1 MQLGTISFLHSCS
14 QEAIIY
20 IYIAYEYIYIYI
32 CISRPRFIILYH
44 LEKRW
49 CNSDVL
55 VYHGPVLF
63 ATFWEWLTIYF
74 HCGVIFH
81 FLNIFP
87 AGRWL
92 FQYDNVIYTYDIYI
106 YVYIYISVYILKI
119 NTWNLNL
126 ENVFLMKTF
135 HLEKLH
141 AGKKPQVSSALLAME
156 IVSFVPSH
164 KVQSSFTR

>member
-1 MQLGTISFLHSCS
+1 MEYLKLKKTILKQNDFKIGNWDILCVEHCLNAAWDHLFPSLLFARGHN
-14 QEAIIY
+14 IY
-20 IYIAYEYIYIYI
+20 IYIAYEYIYIYICICI

-81 FLNIFP
+81 FLNYKCEMLSSLPVDDYSNMIM
-87 AGRWL
+87 
-92 FQYDNVIYTYDIYI
+92 IYI
-106 YVYIYISVYILKI
+106 
-119 NTWNLNL
+119 
-126 ENVFLMKTF
+126 
-135 HLEKLH
+135 
-141 AGKKPQVSSALLAME
+141 
-156 IVSFVPSH
+156 
-164 KVQSSFTR
+164 